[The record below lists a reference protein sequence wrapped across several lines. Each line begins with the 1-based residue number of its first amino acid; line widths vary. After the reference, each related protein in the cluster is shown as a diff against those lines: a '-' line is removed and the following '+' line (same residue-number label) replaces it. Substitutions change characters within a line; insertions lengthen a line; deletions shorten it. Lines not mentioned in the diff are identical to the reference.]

1 MINKERIHRRGL
13 ASTSLRQKIV
23 IFVGGLV
30 ILSLLASTL
39 SLYRIT
45 EVNHS
50 LETMNRVSIP
60 LGRSLAQLQS
70 DSEVFQREIDRR
82 LGRAHW
88 AESHWRPRAIPSWV
102 TEVIQ
107 AQMERMGEL
116 SNQVQPGISSEAF
129 SRWRQWLGR
138 LSESYRAILV
148 SSQEVQKHLE
158 RGEKDEAQA
167 QFVRLSAL
175 LEDWNR
181 QIHWGTSEYERS
193 IRVIFEHAQGRVSA
207 LKTGLETILV
217 LVITLSLLLL
227 WFGERALRPLNEITL
242 LAREI
247 ARRGLRKEDKHRLPV
262 ALSLVRDDEVG
273 QLTREFHSMATA
285 LLEREKTV
293 EETKVRELALQE
305 RLHHAEQMAAVGR
318 LSAQVAHEVRNPLHS
333 IGLEAEMALELVT
346 SGKTDRQP
354 LAPILNSILQGV
366 ERLEKITENYLRLS
380 RISSGERERAD
391 LSEVVEEV
399 LATYALEFQ
408 KNQIEV
414 EWGRAA
420 GQESA
425 PLILDCDR
433 SMLEQALGNLVRNA
447 IQAVQEQSALVGES
461 VRQKIELKMGHA
473 ESGRIWLQIK
483 DSGPGISASVQLKL
497 FTPFV
502 TSKAQGT
509 GLGLSFV
516 KQVMEDH
523 HGYVRHVPH
532 ESEADQGACFEL
544 MWQAQSTPSEV
555 SS

>member
-1 MINKERIHRRGL
+1 MIKKR
-13 ASTSLRQKIV
+13 ASLRQKIV

-30 ILSLLASTL
+30 VLSLLASTL

-45 EVNHS
+45 EVNRS
-50 LETMNRVSIP
+50 LEAMNRVSIP

-70 DSEVFQREIDRR
+70 DSEVFQREVDRR
-82 LGRAHW
+82 LGRSHW
-88 AESHWRPRAIPSWV
+88 GESHWRPRAIPPWV

-107 AQMERMGEL
+107 TQMERMGEL
-116 SNQVQPGISSEAF
+116 SDQVQPGISTVAF
-129 SRWRQWLGR
+129 SQWRQWLGR
-138 LSESYRAILV
+138 LSESYRAILN
-148 SSQEVQKHLE
+148 SSRDVQKHLE
-158 RGEKDEAQA
+158 RGQKDEAQA

-181 QIHWGTSEYERS
+181 QLQWGVSEYERS
-193 IRVIFEHAQGRVSA
+193 IRVIFEHAQDRVSA
-207 LKTGLETILV
+207 LKTGLEAILILV
-217 LVITLSLLLL
+217 IALSLLLL

-247 ARRGLRKEDKHRLPV
+247 ARRGLRKEDKNRLPV

-333 IGLEAEMALELVT
+333 IGLEAEMALELVN
-346 SGKTDRQP
+346 SSKPNQQP
-354 LAPILNSILQGV
+354 LAPILNSILTGV

-391 LSEVVEEV
+391 LSEIVEDV

-408 KNQIEV
+408 KNRIEI
-414 EWGRAA
+414 EWGR
-420 GQESA
+420 ETDM
-425 PLILDCDR
+425 PLALDCDR
-433 SMLEQALGNLVRNA
+433 SMIEQALGNLVRNA
-447 IQAVQEQSALVGES
+447 IQAVQEQSLTVGES
-461 VRQKIELKMGHA
+461 AAKKIVVKMGQA
-473 ESGRIWLQIK
+473 ESGRIWLQIR
-483 DSGPGISASVQLKL
+483 DSGPGIDATVQAKL

-523 HGYVRHVPH
+523 QGYVRQVPV
-532 ESEADQGACFEL
+532 EVGSPMSGACFEL
-544 MWQAQSTPSEV
+544 VWAEAVSNEASRPMINSEV
-555 SS
+555 TS